1 MNSFIDMLTP
11 TQALE
16 YSKFAKKHHKCFLK
30 SGAVGGHLT
39 YMLTPTGLG
48 IIYSV
53 KCNVCWK
60 EVTLNVDH
68 LD

>member
-1 MNSFIDMLTP
+1 MNSFLDMLTP
-11 TQALE
+11 IQALE
-16 YSKFAKKHHKCFLK
+16 CGKFAGKHHKCFEK

-53 KCNVCWK
+53 KCNICGK
-60 EVTLNVDH
+60 EVTLNTED